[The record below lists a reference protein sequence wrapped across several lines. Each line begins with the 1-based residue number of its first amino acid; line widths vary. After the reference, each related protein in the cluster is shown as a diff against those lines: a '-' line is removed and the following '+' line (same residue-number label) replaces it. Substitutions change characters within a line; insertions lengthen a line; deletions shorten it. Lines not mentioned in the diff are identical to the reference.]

1 VFRVRFGFCVKSWY
15 NRGMNNELDPTRDYI
30 VAKINAKKAATQKL
44 VESVEGLD
52 GQISIYDTAIL
63 KTLQKLETQRSRK
76 EAFEASKEQILIT
89 VGLRQ
94 SDAEHMEEIL
104 SRFDEATAEGD
115 ALAKIINTK
124 ITESNAS
131 IDMDNW
137 KPGASEDSDGLK
149 NDKEYQEALARKR
162 YINDLREASKSDV
175 SKIMVARGEVSGFNV
190 KGRKGV

>member
-1 VFRVRFGFCVKSWY
+1 MFRVRFGFCVKSWY